1 MSSFFAFGA
10 IGGLMGSSR
19 CGSDLL
25 DFHLD
30 GSDRGLV
37 VTSDERVRFPSSL
50 PTTAFGSNVPIEFV
64 CSLGKCL
71 VEAFQGA
78 IKVGVAEMKSQSLA
92 GSSFT
97 NSVLA

>member
-1 MSSFFAFGA
+1 MSCYLAFGA
-10 IGGLMGSSR
+10 IGGVDGDVADVESISST
-19 CGSDLL
+19 
-25 DFHLD
+25 FILD

-71 VEAFQGA
+71 LEAFQGA
-78 IKVGVAEMKSQSLA
+78 IKVGVSGNEVFIPLA
-92 GSSFT
+92 GR
-97 NSVLA
+97 